1 MGLRLN
7 QYELSLLYSTFYYI
21 ASSNLNLHD
30 LKRFIKS
37 TKLNIKAQILRTIE
51 LQYFLTY

>member
-1 MGLRLN
+1 MGWKLN
-7 QYELSLLYSTFYYI
+7 QYELSLLYSTLYFI

-37 TKLNIKAQILRTIE
+37 TKHNIKAQILWTIE
-51 LQYFLTY
+51 LQYF